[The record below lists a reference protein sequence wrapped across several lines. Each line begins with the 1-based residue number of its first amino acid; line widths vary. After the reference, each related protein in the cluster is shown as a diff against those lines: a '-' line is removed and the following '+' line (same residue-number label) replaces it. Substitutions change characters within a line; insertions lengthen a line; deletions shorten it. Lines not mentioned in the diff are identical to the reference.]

1 MSERVVVVEIDGVE
15 YLVVEEVQK
24 QEVEFRLYY
33 DERGKVLF
41 YTCEKPEGQYIV
53 IDKQTYIEARPDLC
67 VKDGKLTK
75 YIPGIII
82 SKLEQDIDGIPC
94 AKDDISIIV
103 DNDYKDHIKYKLVS
117 YEL

>member
-1 MSERVVVVEIDGVE
+1 MSERLVVVEIEGVE

-24 QEVEFRLYY
+24 QEIEFRLYY
-33 DERGKVLF
+33 DEKGKVLF

-53 IDKQTYIEARPDLC
+53 IDKQSYIEARPDVC

-82 SKLEQDIDGIPC
+82 SKLSEDIDGTPC
-94 AKDDISIIV
+94 AKDDISIVV
-103 DNDYKDHIKYKLVS
+103 DKNYADYKTYKLVS